1 MYFDRVF
8 IIFKVLEL
16 TVHLH
21 FLYSFIHFAQ
31 KHKKNA
37 SFSLL
42 KAIPLF
48 FRLALNAFPDIG
60 SVGRFEK
67 KFTTKSQ
74 GSSHR
79 GFKKSTDAES
89 NDKLVL
95 FELEGRF
102 A

>member
-21 FLYSFIHFAQ
+21 FLYSFIHLPQ

-67 KFTTKSQ
+67 KIYNKITRIE
-74 GSSHR
+74 SS
-79 GFKKSTDAES
+79 GFQKEY
-89 NDKLVL
+89 
-95 FELEGRF
+95 
-102 A
+102 